1 MSKWIQKFTRT
12 SRRGMACAM
21 VAALALSSLAQAPS
35 SEAAGKKK
43 PSLNVKKKTLY
54 WNKPG
59 SKNYTLKIKKDKV
72 KAILATT
79 WKTSKKSVVAI
90 SRKKDT
96 SVRLTAKKKG
106 TATITAT
113 VKYVPIGKWAIK
125 KTKLTCRVTSK
136 GTTPSKTPPAKTEPA
151 QTPLIIYTFMP
162 APPSQQPVVTE
173 DPADTPEP
181 EETTDPDRT
190 PNPNETA
197 DPDSTPDPSETAD
210 PDKSQEPTSTPD
222 TPDDSTVTEVLLSTS
237 KALLGMEKGKN
248 TITLTAAAKDKDG
261 NSLENLN
268 VTWTSDDESVA
279 AVNNG
284 IVTAVGGGTAHITAT
299 VNSINSKPCT
309 VTVDAEKPII
319 KEAEL
324 SDGKTF
330 FVTFSE
336 TVTGTPS
343 VTVKAEDNTTI
354 ECESQI
360 LSEDEKSLIVA
371 CQNILSA
378 GSYELTVNGLEDLAG
393 NQMAA
398 DSRVSV
404 IKEASVPKSFLCRT
418 EQVPAGQTSF
428 DVYFSIVDQYGEE
441 YDTLGVMSEG
451 VLTASA
457 QTENGM
463 PFKAQV
469 NQQEGYIRVSG
480 SASAFTEGRKIKI
493 ALTYSVSDETVIEE
507 NMTIT
512 LVDAANKGKAVKI
525 AGLNAESKTMDNSS
539 SAGKPVFQLSGT
551 EEDNVFTLSSKLLD
565 VFGYQAD
572 PSDVIYMI
580 GDESILTFSGTDG
593 AASDGIYTSSQPVNV
608 RALKGG
614 TTTIT
619 AYLASDDSQS
629 FTITVKIKSTS
640 LQKITVADLSEG
652 TNGKMSE
659 AKITLIPTG
668 TGLTKDDLQYR
679 VTAGEERLKVLDFVQ
694 EDDGIYINI
703 TAHPDGEDDP
713 IRFVVFSDGA
723 VSEEISY
730 TSTPSLSAAKIQIDD
745 FKENT
750 VTAGN
755 AASTTYRILNR
766 YGENITNR
774 ITTQPVCGISV
785 TSVVKL
791 AETGSG
797 DEAGILTIEA
807 LNVGTAEIT
816 LSMPADPSV
825 NAKVNVTVVE
835 KAYVKEIRFG
845 TASMDGLELA
855 DGSTLYIPIQAYDQY
870 GNEYDAFTADTV
882 IEDSLKITVN
892 DAMET
897 NITNNFNLQVG
908 WYENVDALT
917 PITPAANNLTK
928 LGAIGLKWDN
938 PTITNKPKAGEF
950 LNISFTSSRKDF
962 SKNSYPVPVNAKA
975 KATRMA
981 ISSDVQAALPG
992 AEVSNTLKLIDQ
1004 YGEEA
1009 SMPDGQNLYVS
1020 VLDQDEKLI
1029 CSSSTATSSP
1039 VIVKAEVV
1047 TPITAG
1053 ISNNTVN
1060 LTVNRMTDNK
1070 EYTVEVYIGNSNT
1083 SYDTATVKGSYKLLV
1098 DSADNLLEKIEIS
1111 NTANNKTTSSTSFP
1125 LDSYYVDLRSSGT
1138 KLAFGCNM
1146 YTHYQGKD
1154 VDVAWKD
1161 TLSNSVVGSNN
1172 LIWKVT
1178 TPDTVTATGDPND
1191 KSVFTFITSPSSLD
1205 PIDDIATVSL
1215 TYISGEKT
1223 LSAKPRNI
1231 KVSNKPPM
1239 PQGEYQIT
1247 KTGDSTAV
1255 NYLDENK
1262 IAEISGSS
1270 TFNLISENQYGNIY
1284 NATLLFTV
1292 ISSKGLFTTTT
1303 TFPTT
1308 TDGSFEL
1315 SPGSG
1320 TSDGDVDT
1328 IKVYVTQDRYYE
1340 FKVKYTAASS

>member
-1 MSKWIQKFTRT
+1 MSKWIQKFART

-54 WNKPG
+54 WNKPD

-151 QTPLIIYTFMP
+151 QTPLIIYTSMP

-173 DPADTPEP
+173 DPAGTPEP

-279 AVNNG
+279 TVNNG
-284 IVTAVGGGTAHITAT
+284 IVTAVGGGTAHITAA
-299 VNSINSKPCT
+299 VNNITSKPCT
-309 VTVDAEKPII
+309 VTVDAEKPVI

-336 TVTGTPS
+336 PVTGTPS
-343 VTVKAEDNTTI
+343 VNVKAEDNTAI
-354 ECESQI
+354 ECESQV
-360 LSEDEKSLIVA
+360 LSEDGKSLTAA

-404 IKEASVPKSFLCRT
+404 IKEASVPKSFLCKT

-451 VLTASA
+451 EFTASA

-463 PFKAQV
+463 PFKTQV

-493 ALTYSVSDETVIEE
+493 ALTYSVSGEAVIEE

-525 AGLNAESKTMDNSS
+525 AGLNAESETMDNSG
-539 SAGKPVFQLSGT
+539 SAEKPVFQLSGT
-551 EEDNVFTLSSKLLD
+551 EEDNIFTLSSKLLD
-565 VFGYQAD
+565 VFGYEAD

-580 GDESILTFSGTDG
+580 GDESILAFSGTDG

-629 FTITVKIKSTS
+629 FTLTVKIKSTS
-640 LQKITVADLSEG
+640 LQKITVAPLSEG

-668 TGLTKDDLQYR
+668 TGLRKEDLHYR
-679 VTAGEERLKVLDFVQ
+679 VTAGEERLLKDNGLVFVQ
-694 EDDGIYINI
+694 ENDGIYINI
-703 TAHPDGEDDP
+703 TALPDGNDDP
-713 IRFVVFSDGA
+713 IRFVVYSDGA
-723 VSEEISY
+723 ESEEISY

-755 AASTTYRILNR
+755 TASTTYRILNR
-766 YGENITNR
+766 YGEDITKR
-774 ITTQPVCGISV
+774 TAKQPACGISV
-785 TSVVKL
+785 ENVVKT
-791 AETGSG
+791 AGTGSG

-807 LNVGTAEIT
+807 LNVGTSEIT
-816 LSMPADPSV
+816 LSMPTDPSV

-845 TASMDGLELA
+845 TASTDGLKLA
-855 DGSTLYIPIQAYDQY
+855 NNTTLYIPIQAYDQY

-882 IEDSLKITVN
+882 SEDSLKITVN
-892 DAMET
+892 DVAT
-897 NITNNFNLQVG
+897 IADINTDFNLQVN
-908 WYENVDALT
+908 WYENVGAST
-917 PITPAANNLTK
+917 PIAFNTKNLIK
-928 LGAIGLKWDN
+928 CGAIGLKWND
-938 PTITNKPKAGEF
+938 PTDASKPKAGEF

-962 SKNSYPVPVNAKA
+962 NKNSYPVPVKAKA
-975 KATRMA
+975 TATRMA
-981 ISSDVQAALPG
+981 IGSDIQAALLG

-1004 YGEEA
+1004 YGEET
-1009 SMPDGQNLYVS
+1009 SIPSGQNLHVS
-1020 VLDQDEKLI
+1020 VLDQDGNSI
-1029 CSSSTATSSP
+1029 TSSPTATS
-1039 VIVKAEVV
+1039 
-1047 TPITAG
+1047 PITVK
-1053 ISNNTVN
+1053 ISNNNNVK
-1060 LTVNRMTDNK
+1060 LTVNSITDNK
-1070 EYTVEVYIGNSNT
+1070 EYTVQVYLGNNGT
-1083 SYDTATVKGSYKLLV
+1083 SYDTATVKGSYKLLA

-1111 NTANNKTTSSTSFP
+1111 NTANKVTTTSTPFP
-1125 LDSYYVDLRSSGT
+1125 LDSYYAKVDSSDGT
-1138 KLAFGCNM
+1138 KLAFDCNM

-1154 VDVAWKD
+1154 VEVAWKN
-1161 TLSNSVVGSNN
+1161 TSGNSVFASNN

-1178 TPDTVTATGDPND
+1178 TPDTITADVEAGKENT
-1191 KSVFTFITSPSSLD
+1191 FTFTSSSTD
-1205 PIDDIATVSL
+1205 TIDDIATVSL
-1215 TYISGEKT
+1215 AYISAEKT

-1231 KVSNKPPM
+1231 KVSNNSPM
-1239 PQGEYQIT
+1239 PQGEYQINIT
-1247 KTGDSTAV
+1247 SEASKV
-1255 NYLDENK
+1255 NYLDENNT
-1262 IAEISGSS
+1262 AEISTDT
-1270 TFNLISENQYGNIY
+1270 TFTLVTEDQYGNPY
-1284 NATLLFTV
+1284 KKTSLYTV
-1292 ISSKGLFTTTT
+1292 ISSKGLFTTSAK
-1303 TFPTT
+1303 FPTT
-1308 TDGSFEL
+1308 NGDFTLEAA
-1315 SPGSG
+1315 SG
-1320 TSDGDVDT
+1320 TNPGDVDT

-1340 FKVKYTAASS
+1340 FKVKKVDP